1 MSGWVG
7 GHNLN
12 TLHHIADAGKM
23 VTQQGRTVMSE
34 QEAILRMSQYKSLVE
49 ARLTRLEIHN
59 QNILDDI
66 KEIKLSIRW
75 LIGAVFG
82 LNTTIIG
89 ILTKGFGIF

>member
-1 MSGWVG
+1 
-7 GHNLN
+7 
-12 TLHHIADAGKM
+12 
-23 VTQQGRTVMSE
+23 MSE
-34 QEAILRMSQYKSLVE
+34 QEAILNQYKLFVE
-49 ARLTRLEIHN
+49 SRLTRLEIHN
-59 QNILDDI
+59 QSILDDI